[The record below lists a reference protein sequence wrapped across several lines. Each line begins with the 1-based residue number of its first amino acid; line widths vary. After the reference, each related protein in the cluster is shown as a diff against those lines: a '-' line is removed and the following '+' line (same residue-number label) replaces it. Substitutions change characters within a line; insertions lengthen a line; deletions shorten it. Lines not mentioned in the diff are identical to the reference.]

1 MNWFKENPILGAM
14 LAIVLAGAGAMT
26 YLAIDAKLQY
36 DAAVEN
42 YNTQVKNVEGIKKK
56 SPYPSEAIL
65 KAAQKQTKEYKES
78 LEAFRLGLSK
88 MEAPLESITPQ
99 EFQDNLRNAV
109 NTIRAKAQEKKVRLP
124 EKFYL
129 GFEDFQSQLPAP
141 EAAPTLNREFKTI
154 QKLVNQL
161 VEWKVDSI
169 DLLDRKQPAS
179 QPTPT
184 PTPAGNKKAPEPAPV
199 GPKIGVS
206 NLSLTFTSSLEKCR
220 YALNEIP
227 KSTEFLI
234 IRNLT
239 IENTKPTP
247 PSRMGKADQEN
258 PEQPQAAK
266 DSPKTIQVVL
276 GQESVK
282 SSLSIEILDFPDL
295 KPEGA
300 TAK

>member
-1 MNWFKENPILGAM
+1 MIWFKENPILTAI
-14 LAIVLAGAGAMT
+14 LAILLAGAGAMT
-26 YLAIDAKLQY
+26 YLAIDAKTQY

-42 YNTQVKNVEGIKKK
+42 YNTQVKNVEAIKKK

-65 KAAQKQTKEYKES
+65 KKIEEQKNQYSES
-78 LEAFRLGLSK
+78 LDAYRLSLSK
-88 MEAPLESITPQ
+88 MEVPLEPITPQ

-109 NTIRAKAQEKKVRLP
+109 NTIRAKAQEKKVKLP

-129 GFEDFQSQLPAP
+129 GFEDFQSQLPTP

-161 VEWKVDSI
+161 VDWKVDSI
-169 DLLDRKQPAS
+169 DILDRKQPVS
-179 QPTPT
+179 QPKPT
-184 PTPAGNKKAPEPAPV
+184 PPPVAGKKAPEPAPV

-239 IENTKPTP
+239 IENTKPTA
-247 PSRMGKADQEN
+247 PSRAGKPDQEN
-258 PEQPQAAK
+258 PVQTPVAK
-266 DSPKTIQVVL
+266 DSSKTIQAVF